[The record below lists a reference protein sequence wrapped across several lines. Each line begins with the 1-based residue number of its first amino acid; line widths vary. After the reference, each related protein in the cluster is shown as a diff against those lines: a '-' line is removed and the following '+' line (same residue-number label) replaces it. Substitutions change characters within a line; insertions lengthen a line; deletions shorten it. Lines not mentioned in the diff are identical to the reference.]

1 MNAPLPPKHVQVIEQ
16 PCNGRVHRAGAH
28 SGKQGHTDVPKD
40 DRLPEVTQ
48 YYSERKNKR
57 QGKLKLPTMQYNDL
71 FLFGFGVGGVLLHN
85 LLKISSLKK
94 KNTFNASAYFG
105 LE

>member
-1 MNAPLPPKHVQVIEQ
+1 
-16 PCNGRVHRAGAH
+16 
-28 SGKQGHTDVPKD
+28 
-40 DRLPEVTQ
+40 
-48 YYSERKNKR
+48 
-57 QGKLKLPTMQYNDL
+57 MQNYNDL

-105 LE
+105 LEWPTISVSLIIVILCIAGKHEVVQLEQAGRWLGLAFTTIGYMGQSLFVQLMGRASKVLDSKEQ